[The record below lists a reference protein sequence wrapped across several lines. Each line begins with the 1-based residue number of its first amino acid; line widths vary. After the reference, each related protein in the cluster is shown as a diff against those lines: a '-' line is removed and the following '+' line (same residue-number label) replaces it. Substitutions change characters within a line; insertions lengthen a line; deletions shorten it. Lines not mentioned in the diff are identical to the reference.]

1 VQQGWKDS
9 PDSVFYADGTFAEP
23 PVALCEVQAYV
34 YRAKCYAADL
44 FAALGRHGDAARL
57 AAQADELR
65 TRFEALFWSEELS
78 MYAMA
83 LDARKQQCGVRSS
96 NAGHCLFGRIASPE
110 RAARMGRAL
119 MSQEMFS
126 GWGVRTLGAG
136 EARYNPMSYHNGSV
150 WPHDN
155 AMIAS
160 GLSQYG
166 FTDLATVILQALF
179 DLGWFQTE
187 RYRMPELV
195 CGFVRRPDDGPTS
208 YPVACAPQAWAAGA
222 LFMLLQSSLG
232 ISIRPAR
239 RQIRFERPRLPPS
252 LDWLEIMNLPVGDA
266 SVDLRLVRHESDVAV
281 QVLRRSGEVE
291 IVAVQ

>member
-1 VQQGWKDS
+1 
-9 PDSVFYADGTFAEP
+9 
-23 PVALCEVQAYV
+23 VQAYV

-44 FAALGRHGDAARL
+44 FAAVGRHGDAARL

-65 TRFEALFWSEELS
+65 ARFEAVFWSEELS

-83 LDARKQQCGVRSS
+83 LDARKQQCRVRSS

-119 MSQEMFS
+119 MSEEMFS
-126 GWGVRTLGAG
+126 GWGVRTLGKG

-166 FTDLATVILQALF
+166 FTDLAAIILQALF
-179 DLGWFQTE
+179 DLGSFQQ
-187 RYRMPELV
+187 YRLPELV
-195 CGFVRRPDDGPTS
+195 CGFVRRAVDGPTL

-239 RQIRFERPRLPPS
+239 RQIRLERSRLPQS
-252 LDWLEIMNLPVGDA
+252 LEWVEIMNLTVGDA
-266 SVDLRLVRHESDVAV
+266 SVDLRLVRRESDVGV
-281 QVLRRSGEVE
+281 EVLRRSGEVE
-291 IVAVQ
+291 IVAVR